1 MKYKKRPIEIEAF
14 QMTAERMANNVDW
27 PEWLNA
33 AWQMNKHIT
42 GSLTP
47 TRNKSD
53 GSHEFSIHTLEGPM
67 NVSVDDW
74 IIQGIQGELYP
85 CKPDIFADTYESV
98 DVFEPFEARP
108 LDPLKDFF

>member
-14 QMTAERMANNVDW
+14 QMTAERMWDNHDW
-27 PEWLNA
+27 PEWLGE
-33 AWQMNKHIT
+33 AWNKDT
-42 GSLTP
+42 KELGSLS
-47 TRNKSD
+47 RAQ
-53 GSHEFSIHTLEGPM
+53 GSLIIHTLEGPM

-98 DVFEPFEARP
+98 DEFEPFEARP
-108 LDPLKDFF
+108 IDPT